1 MICLTDGD
9 PLAYIAAWGNSEEE
23 AKVKIDDLVQEIPE
37 SVFADDHRIAIK
49 GSGNFRDSLTGDY
62 KAHRKVEPEYAS
74 LIRTLREYLISDH
87 GAIPADG
94 QEADDLLAQWATEC
108 NQNDEEWVIA
118 SIDKDLLTIPG
129 VHYNIRKG
137 TIDHI
142 DEDTADYLLN
152 MQLLTGDR
160 ADNIQ
165 GLKGI
170 GPKKAENILA
180 GTAFG
185 KRRQA
190 VIGAYREH
198 YGQEWETELQL
209 TGDLI
214 FIRGV
219 KDERFKI

>member
-1 MICLTDGD
+1 
-9 PLAYIAAWGNSEEE
+9 
-23 AKVKIDDLVQEIPE
+23 
-37 SVFADDHRIAIK
+37 
-49 GSGNFRDSLTGDY
+49 
-62 KAHRKVEPEYAS
+62 
-74 LIRTLREYLISDH
+74 
-87 GAIPADG
+87 
-94 QEADDLLAQWATEC
+94 
-108 NQNDEEWVIA
+108 
-118 SIDKDLLTIPG
+118 
-129 VHYNIRKG
+129 
-137 TIDHI
+137 
-142 DEDTADYLLN
+142 